1 MAKLPRY
8 NASVSPSRSP
18 GMVRATDFSTLTN
31 TGEQAALA
39 KASQAVQIK
48 AGGQQAIAGG
58 MANIGG
64 MLREMGQAAYQLEMK
79 RRDAETRQLNTNN
92 EVAFSDHLENLR
104 IQAEESR
111 PRFGEERTELT
122 KAALKESAKFREQQR
137 KDLEL
142 TGNKPAMKL
151 FDLQTPG
158 NELLAKTILR
168 REYTR
173 QLDRELT
180 VNGLGSMQAFVDMGK
195 YGEARE
201 TMASLVENK
210 LIGEEVAKAELDKM
224 IVRKVALDTLN
235 SVDLEAAIKLVRS
248 MEDIDPDDKESI
260 VLDLKKENL
269 KNVESLQSFENQIWQ
284 MMLNGDSNRVISDFL
299 ESLGPLA
306 DPEWKLAQIAKMD
319 RGRKLIF
326 DENKDPYRVTV
337 DSEAMWGMY
346 EKCMKDPLSVDPQD
360 LYDGVA
366 DKWSVADFQ
375 MMRNIVM
382 DAREGK
388 GIKWHDTQI
397 MYIDR
402 IKEMYNDGSLT
413 LDERD
418 RINREMRDYFFD
430 ETNASKTHLE
440 VRAHFD
446 KVCEPAVEKAV
457 RRWIDNP
464 LLTRPFGP
472 STIQKAKPTNKKI
485 NVIGPNG
492 ESGTIDESE
501 LKEAEENG
509 WKLSQ

>member
-137 KDLEL
+137 KEVEL
-142 TGNKPAMKL
+142 TKNKPLMNL

-337 DSEAMWGMY
+337 DSEAMWDMY
-346 EKCMKDPLSVDPQD
+346 EKCLQDPSKIDMQD

-388 GIKWHDTQI
+388 ELAWADTERK
-397 MYIDR
+397 YLEDLKEFADFNVLDTETWDR
-402 IKEMYNDGSLT
+402 M
-413 LDERD
+413 
-418 RINREMRDYFFD
+418 NRELRRWFHDDENANKTPAEAAAHYKRVITPGFLVMRDNLIKSRKTEPKEKTSKADSGD
-430 ETNASKTHLE
+430 EDLAKLTDEELQ
-440 VRAHFD
+440 RI
-446 KVCEPAVEKAV
+446 
-457 RRWIDNP
+457 ID
-464 LLTRPFGP
+464 
-472 STIQKAKPTNKKI
+472 
-485 NVIGPNG
+485 G
-492 ESGTIDESE
+492 EE
-501 LKEAEENG
+501 
-509 WKLSQ
+509 

>member
-137 KDLEL
+137 KEVEL
-142 TGNKPAMKL
+142 TKNKPLMNL

-337 DSEAMWGMY
+337 DYEAMWDMY
-346 EKCMKDPLSVDPQD
+346 EKCLQDPSKIDMQD

-366 DKWSVADFQ
+366 DKWSVSDFQ
-375 MMRNIVM
+375 MMKNIVM

-388 GIKWHDTQI
+388 ELAWADTEKK
-397 MYIDR
+397 YLEDLKEFAYVEDLDTETWDR
-402 IKEMYNDGSLT
+402 M
-413 LDERD
+413 
-418 RINREMRDYFFD
+418 NRELRRWFHDPENANKTPAEAAAHYKRAITPGFLVMRD
-430 ETNASKTHLE
+430 NLIKSAASKRT
-440 VRAHFD
+440 
-446 KVCEPAVEKAV
+446 
-457 RRWIDNP
+457 
-464 LLTRPFGP
+464 GP
-472 STIQKAKPTNKKI
+472 PQPKTQAEYDAIP
-485 NVIGPNG
+485 
-492 ESGTIDESE
+492 SGTEYIHPE
-501 LKEAEENG
+501 LGRLIK
-509 WKLSQ
+509 Q